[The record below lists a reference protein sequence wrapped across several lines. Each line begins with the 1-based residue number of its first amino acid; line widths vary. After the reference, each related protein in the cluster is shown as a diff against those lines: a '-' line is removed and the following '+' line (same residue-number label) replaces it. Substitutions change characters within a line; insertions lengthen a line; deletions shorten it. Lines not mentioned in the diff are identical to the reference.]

1 METTAQRNSRIAND
15 DSMAHSEY
23 NHAQDFFNG
32 LATYS
37 IEPNGRGGFLVYE
50 RTPSGQLCT
59 SAKTMEEAQAE
70 IESWKNTELKNGYRK
85 SWNIYSY

>member
-1 METTAQRNSRIAND
+1 MESTAQRNSRIASED
-15 DSMAHSEY
+15 AGAHSAY
-23 NHAQDFFNG
+23 YHAQDFFNG

-50 RTPSGQLCT
+50 RTPRGQLCT
-59 SAKTMEEAQAE
+59 SAKTTKEAQAE

-85 SWNIYSY
+85 S

>member
-1 METTAQRNSRIAND
+1 MRETTEQRTSRIASEDAGAN
-15 DSMAHSEY
+15 SEY
-23 NHAQDFFNG
+23 AHAQDFFNN

-37 IEPNGRGGFLVYE
+37 IESNGRGGFLVYE

-85 SWNIYSY
+85 S

>member
-1 METTAQRNSRIAND
+1 MESTAQRTSRIASED
-15 DSMAHSEY
+15 AGAHSEY

-37 IEPNGRGGFLVYE
+37 IESNGRGGFLVYE

-85 SWNIYSY
+85 S